1 MSTRAGRPPKA
12 AESSIDP
19 VVMAAARV
27 LLDELTPT
35 RRAARAAPPGPLRR
49 AVLAARLS
57 EAFDVLSAD
66 AVAEARTGDEPVTWA
81 EVGQAFGIRTQSAQE
96 RFGRARSQLDT

>member
-1 MSTRAGRPPKA
+1 MSTRTGRPPKA

-49 AVLAARLS
+49 AVLAARLA
-57 EAFDVLSAD
+57 EAFEVLSVE
-66 AVAEARTGDEPVTWA
+66 AVAEARTDDEPVTWA
-81 EVGQAFGIRTQSAQE
+81 RVGEAFGIRTQSAQG

>member
-1 MSTRAGRPPKA
+1 
-12 AESSIDP
+12 
-19 VVMAAARV
+19 MAAARA

-57 EAFDVLSAD
+57 DAFDVLSAD
-66 AVAEARTGDEPVTWA
+66 AVAQARTGDEPVTWA
-81 EVGQAFGIRTQSAQE
+81 RVGEAFAIRTQSAQQ
-96 RFGRARSQLDT
+96 RFGRDRSQLDT

>member
-1 MSTRAGRPPKA
+1 M
-12 AESSIDP
+12 AE
-19 VVMAAARV
+19 ARV

-35 RRAARAAPPGPLRR
+35 RRAARAATPGPLRR

-81 EVGQAFGIRTQSAQE
+81 EVGEAFGIRPQSAQE

>member
-1 MSTRAGRPPKA
+1 MSARAGRPPKA

-35 RRAARAAPPGPLRR
+35 RRAARVAPPGPLRR
-49 AVLAARLS
+49 AVLAARLA
-57 EAFDVLSAD
+57 EAFNVLSAD
-66 AVAEARTGDEPVTWA
+66 AVADARAGDDPVTWA
-81 EVGQAFGIRTQSAQE
+81 RVGEAFGIRTQSAQG
-96 RFGRARSQLDT
+96 RFGRVRSQLDS

>member
-1 MSTRAGRPPKA
+1 
-12 AESSIDP
+12 
-19 VVMAAARV
+19 MAAARA

-49 AVLAARLS
+49 AVLAARLA

-81 EVGQAFGIRTQSAQE
+81 QVGQAFGIRTQSAQE